1 MKSFNNRLIC
11 NYHVCVCVC
20 AGAETWKLMKLLQLT
35 IIIKHISLFYV
46 CSILFDDQEN
56 MSEKWI
62 EKERTPATITIS
74 NKCMK
79 IEVHRLRDAW
89 KCVIYVIRCRWQN
102 EHGVCNL
109 LSVCVCVCVCKT
121 CKRVFQTCHEKKTT
135 AKKNTRLIA
144 FGKNDYMK
152 YTLTFALHI
161 ETISSSM
168 CAFQSLFQLPQ
179 YSVHICDTYIR
190 NVKLLDLLFSS
201 SSFFALRNMNWNN
214 SRDIRNLSTIHFYVC
229 HIRILKILARQNERH
244 QIANK

>member
-11 NYHVCVCVC
+11 NYHVCMSMWACVCVPEPKRENSRNFC
-20 AGAETWKLMKLLQLT
+20 NSLS
-35 IIIKHISLFYV
+35 SLFYV

-62 EKERTPATITIS
+62 ERERTPATITIS

-89 KCVIYVIRCRWQN
+89 KCVIYVIRCRWQS

-109 LSVCVCVCVCKT
+109 LSVCVCVCKT
-121 CKRVFQTCHEKKTT
+121 CERVFQTCHEKTNT

-179 YSVHICDTYIR
+179 YSVHIYDTYIR
-190 NVKLLDLLFSS
+190 NVKLLDLLFCS
-201 SSFFALRNMNWNN
+201 SSFFCVCEIW
-214 SRDIRNLSTIHFYVC
+214 IGTIHEIFAIY
-229 HIRILKILARQNERH
+229 RQFIFMFAIFGYWKCWPAETSATKSRT
-244 QIANK
+244 K